1 MQPIFQALKKGFK
14 PQDIIN
20 FLLKKY
26 PNQSGKIKKALTAG
40 YSAEQ
45 ILSYI
50 TKGAYQEEPIESGG
64 TLYEQTR
71 NREEAKKENRNNT
84 ALKGAALAATTAIAP
99 TAVAAL
105 QRALPS
111 QLANLAPTAFQQAAS
126 QVAQSSPLN
135 QTPPNLALG
144 QPGMTNTPQ
153 NTGNIQNTLPQGI
166 SQNPPIVNTNN
177 TDLVNNNQLPENIL
191 NEEITKR
198 QKPDYVTIL
207 DMLGIRDKL
216 ERLRL
221 QGKSPEIIRAAASKM
236 VDKEKLK
243 ELNQKDPQAFDKIIN
258 DFLSNEPT
266 MQLINKE
273 TGEKYV
279 PESLNVK
286 PLDIEEN
293 DELGFKAAFKTLKGS
308 VSKDF
313 IKKGWEALKNEKD
326 YISFGLKDPLLEAA
340 KLNYDKGLIKSEED
354 FKNFVDFYTSS
365 NKHINVPKKGE
376 TAFTP
381 KGIGQVIE
389 ERNGKYLVEVDGKK
403 FQVSKDEIESA
414 PAEKDVASL
423 FDELQ
428 EEIKKT
434 TGQEIS
440 RAVSFAGYDDK
451 QNSLA
456 FLPHDGPMYV
466 YTNIPDDLKERIK
479 SLLGKRKTSGEN
491 FIGAWTEG
499 TESPAGSEMQKI
511 IKLLQ
516 SQRGGKGS
524 EYAYK
529 FDSVYNFLEAAYKAK
544 KRKKK

>member
-71 NREEAKKENRNNT
+71 NREEAKKENRNNI
-84 ALKGAALAATTAIAP
+84 ALKGAALAASTAIAP

-135 QTPPNLALG
+135 QTPPNLAPV

-166 SQNPPIVNTNN
+166 SPNPPIVNTNN
-177 TDLVNNNQLPENIL
+177 NELLSNNQLPENIL

-207 DMLGIRDKL
+207 DMLGIREKL

-258 DFLSNEPT
+258 DFLVNETT

-286 PLDIEEN
+286 PFDIEE
-293 DELGFKAAFKTLKGS
+293 T
-308 VSKDF
+308 
-313 IKKGWEALKNEKD
+313 NEENQP
-326 YISFGLKDPLLEAA
+326 I
-340 KLNYDKGLIKSEED
+340 
-354 FKNFVDFYTSS
+354 
-365 NKHINVPKKGE
+365 PKKGE

-389 ERNGKYLVEVDGKK
+389 ERNGKYLVEVDGRK

-423 FDELQ
+423 FDELK

-456 FLPHDGPMYV
+456 FLPHDGSMYV
-466 YTNIPDDLKERIK
+466 YTNIPDDLKDRIK

-516 SQRGGKGS
+516 SQRGGKGN